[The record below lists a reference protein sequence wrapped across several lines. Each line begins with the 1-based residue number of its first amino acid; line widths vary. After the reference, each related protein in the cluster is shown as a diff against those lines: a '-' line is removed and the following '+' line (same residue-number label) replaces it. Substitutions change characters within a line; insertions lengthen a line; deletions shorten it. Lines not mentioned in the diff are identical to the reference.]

1 MELTGN
7 TRFLSLFDVVQ
18 VLSVNGATGM
28 LRVDDGLE
36 RGYLYFQDGGII
48 NAMDADNHDGEDAA
62 RRVFALR
69 NAAFSFSSDL
79 PSVAHRISCSTQNLM
94 MEVARRLDEDGDG
107 DGPHLDQAQQ
117 ATTLLNELFTR
128 IDTESKV
135 LAHTSPQG
143 LPLGDLLAAVRESP
157 HATLYLRNGARPE
170 VQVGGRL
177 IPISETVLDAEGYAS
192 LRDHLVRESDR
203 GSRTLGVG
211 DATGS
216 HTLALNAAESY
227 AVDVLRTGGAEL
239 CTIRRLATVEELL
252 STLPWS
258 GETLDSM
265 LGAAGAVVLVTARD
279 GGVLERAVSA
289 VGAYLLRHGP
299 APFVGSARRW
309 PPGLGAGAASA
320 VLLDSARD
328 DAAAVTR
335 DVIDRMSPAVYV
347 AGDADAAGA
356 LPLAHRAAARGART
370 IVGVR
375 ALRAAA
381 APNRWLDA
389 LDPSE
394 RHRAMQHLAAAMT
407 GILSVE
413 PAPGCEGHARPLTDA
428 ARDALRRGDLDTVAR
443 ELQAAARG

>member
-36 RGYLYFQDGGII
+36 RGYLYFQEGSII
-48 NAMDADNHDGEDAA
+48 NAMDAENHDGEDAA

-157 HATLYLRNGARPE
+157 YATLYLRTGARPE
-170 VQVGGRL
+170 VQVAGRL
-177 IPISETVLDAEGYAS
+177 IPISETVLDAEGYVS

-203 GSRTLGVG
+203 GHRALGAG
-211 DATGS
+211 DATGA
-216 HTLALNAAESY
+216 HTLALNPSESY
-227 AVDVLRTGGAEL
+227 AVDVLRTGGGEL
-239 CTIRRLATVEELL
+239 CTIRRLATAEELL

-258 GETLDSM
+258 GETIDSL
-265 LGAAGAVVLVTARD
+265 LGTAGSIVLVTARD

-289 VGAYLLRHGP
+289 AAAYLLRHGP
-299 APFVGSARRW
+299 APFLGSTRRW

-320 VLLDSARD
+320 VLLDSARE
-328 DAAAVTR
+328 DAASTTR
-335 DVIDRMSPAVYV
+335 DLIDRLSPAVYV

-356 LPLAHRAAARGART
+356 LTLAHRAAARGART
-370 IVGVR
+370 VVGVR

-389 LDPSE
+389 LEPSD
-394 RHRAMQHLAAAMT
+394 RHRAMQHLAAALT